1 MSLHSRRKLSAVAA
15 LVIGAG
21 MLPFTG
27 SMSASAATPAPSVS
41 TRHIQKAGSASYKPS
56 ADGSGAPAAIS
67 TEIPKAFGPEAQDGA
82 DAAGGAAARAA
93 SANSAGPNR
102 SLSRKHGAAGA
113 SRPAAGV
120 ASAAAPKS
128 VTRNGPQVLASFDG
142 INHRQQRLTNGG
154 NQFSLEPPDQGLCV
168 GNGHVVEA
176 VNDAI
181 QVRGTDGSAQT
192 GVVGLNPFFGYP
204 PSIDRTTGQQGPL
217 VTDPTCLYDPTTR
230 TFFLV
235 ILTLEVVPAT
245 GAFTGDN
252 HLDLAVA
259 SDPTGTWTIYH
270 LDVTDDGTFGTPVHP
285 HCPCLGDYP
294 HIGVD
299 SRGFYITTNEY
310 SFFGT
315 EFNSAQI
322 YAFSK
327 RALARGDADVLV
339 TQFDTTGADRGFNGF
354 TIWPA
359 QSPSTGDYAREADGT
374 EFFLS
379 SNAAEEAN
387 GVPGG
392 SSSDSIVTW
401 SLTNTDSLDTSSPN
415 PALHNTRVG
424 VTTYAIPPKS
434 SQKPGPFPLG
444 QCLNDTA
451 CATFLLG
458 APDKFAP
465 EVESPLDS
473 NDTRMQQVT
482 YADGK
487 LYGALD
493 TALAVGGAT
502 KAGIG
507 WYIVRP
513 HSHARSVEA
522 WLAAQGQLGLAGNNL
537 IYPAI
542 GVNADGKGVMAF
554 TLVGDG
560 YFPSSAFAAFDGR
573 TGAGAIF
580 VAAFGL
586 GPQDGFSGYKAF
598 NNPPRPRWGDYG
610 ATAVAGSNIWIASE
624 YIGQTCTLAQYE
636 AAPFGSCG
644 GTRTAL
650 ANWGT
655 RISLIKP

>member
-1 MSLHSRRKLSAVAA
+1 
-15 LVIGAG
+15 

-27 SMSASAATPAPSVS
+27 ATSASAAPTASSVS
-41 TRHIQKAGSASYKPS
+41 VRHIQKAGSASYKPS
-56 ADGSGAPAAIS
+56 SNGSGAPAALS
-67 TEIPKAFGPEAQDGA
+67 TEIPRAFGPEAQEGA
-82 DAAGGAAARAA
+82 DAASRAA
-93 SANSAGPNR
+93 NGTNANARGGNAAGSNR
-102 SLSRKHGAAGA
+102 SLSRTHGGTGA
-113 SRPAAGV
+113 SSAPAV
-120 ASAAAPKS
+120 ASAAAPNG
-128 VTRNGPQVLASFDG
+128 VIRNGPRVLTSFDG
-142 INHRQQRLTNGG
+142 INHRDQRITNGG
-154 NQFSLEPPDQGLCV
+154 NQFSLEPPDQALCV
-168 GNGHVVEA
+168 GGGHVVEA
-176 VNDAI
+176 VNDAVR
-181 QVRGTDGSAQT
+181 VRGTDGSAQT

-204 PSIDRTTGQQGPL
+204 PAIDRTTGLAGPF
-217 VTDPTCLYDPTTR
+217 VTDPSCLYDPTTG

-235 ILTLEVVPAT
+235 ILTLEVVPET
-245 GAFTGDN
+245 GDFTGDN
-252 HLDLAVA
+252 HLDIAVA
-259 SDPTGTWTIYH
+259 QDPTGSWTIYR
-270 LDVTDDGTFGTPVHP
+270 LDVTDDGRAGTPVHP
-285 HCPCLGDYP
+285 HCPCIGDYP

-310 SFFGT
+310 SFFGP

-327 RALARGDADVLV
+327 RALARDDADVLV
-339 TQFDTTGADRGFNGF
+339 TQFDTTAADRGLNGF

-359 QSPSTGDYAREADGT
+359 QSPSVRDYARDAGGT

-392 SSSDSIVTW
+392 SSSNSIVTW
-401 SLTNTDSLDTSSPN
+401 SLTNTDSLDSARPN
-415 PALHNTRVG
+415 PALHDTRVS
-424 VTTYAIPPKS
+424 VNTYAIPPKAN
-434 SQKPGPFPLG
+434 QKPGPFPLG
-444 QCLNDTA
+444 QCLNNPA
-451 CATFLLG
+451 CATVVLG
-458 APDKFAP
+458 TPDPFAP
-465 EVESPLDS
+465 EVQSPLDA

-493 TALAVGGAT
+493 TAVRVGGAT

-513 HSHARSVEA
+513 DSHRRSLDAR
-522 WLAAQGQLGLAGNNL
+522 LAAQGQLGLAGNNL

-542 GVNADGKGVMAF
+542 GVNAAGKGVMAF
-554 TLVGDG
+554 TLAGDG
-560 YFPSSAFAAFDGR
+560 YFPSSAYAAFDGR

-580 VAAFGL
+580 VAAFGA
-586 GPQDGFSGYKAF
+586 GPQDGFAGYKAF

-610 ATAVAGSNIWIASE
+610 ATAVAGDTIWVASE
-624 YIGQTCTLAQYE
+624 YIGQTCTLAQYQ

-655 RISLIKP
+655 RISQIKP

>member
-15 LVIGAG
+15 LVIGVG
-21 MLPFTG
+21 MLPFAG
-27 SMSASAATPAPSVS
+27 SISASAAPAAPSVT
-41 TRHIQKAGSASYKPS
+41 TRHIQKAGTGSYKPS
-56 ADGSGAPAAIS
+56 PNGTGDPAAIS
-67 TEIPKAFGPEAQDGA
+67 SEIPKAFGPEAHDGE
-82 DAAGGAAARAA
+82 DAAAAATARGSNATGTNRSQSLTHGAKGANRAA
-93 SANSAGPNR
+93 AG
-102 SLSRKHGAAGA
+102 S
-113 SRPAAGV
+113 V
-120 ASAAAPKS
+120 TSAAAPNS
-128 VTRNGPQVLASFDG
+128 VVRNGPRVMQSFDG

-154 NQFSLEPPDQGLCV
+154 NQFSLEPPDQGLCT

-181 QVRGTDGSAQT
+181 QVFGADGSAQT

-204 PSIDRTTGQQGPL
+204 PAINRTTGQQGPF
-217 VTDPTCLYDPTTR
+217 VTDPSCLFDPTTK
-230 TFFLV
+230 TFFLA

-245 GAFTGDN
+245 GDFTGDN

-270 LDVTDDGTFGTPVHP
+270 LDVTDDGTMGTPVHP

-294 HIGVD
+294 HLGVD
-299 SRGFYITTNEY
+299 ANGFYLTTNEY

-359 QSPSTGDYAREADGT
+359 QSPSTRDYERGAGGT

-401 SLTNTDSLDTSSPN
+401 SLTNTSSLDSDSPN

-424 VTTYAIPPKS
+424 VRTYAIPPKAN
-434 SQKPGPFPLG
+434 QKAGNFPLG

-458 APDKFAP
+458 APDPFAP
-465 EVESPLDS
+465 EVESPLDA

-482 YADGK
+482 FADGK

-493 TALAVGGAT
+493 TAMTIEGAT

-513 HSHARSVEA
+513 ESHRNSVEA
-522 WLAAQGQLGLAGNNL
+522 HLANQGQLGLAGNNL
-537 IYPAI
+537 TYPAI

-573 TGAGAIF
+573 SGAGSIF
-580 VAAFGL
+580 VAAFGQ

-610 ATAVAGSNIWIASE
+610 ATAVDGSNIWIASE

-636 AAPFGSCG
+636 ATPFGSCG

-655 RISLIKP
+655 RISQIKP